1 MERHPR
7 PLRSTAS
14 PTWGGMSLRSKGI
27 LRYPIPNAH
36 SPKGPLLCIGY
47 WYVYRRLQDD
57 LQRANPACPKQML
70 CKPSL
75 RFGTPYGL
83 YITPR
88 FGQSGLRFAHR
99 LQSFSLTLGQRP
111 RASFKAFAAAGSL
124 GALGM
129 LLAGRAGFARAMFI
143 TGVPYALARIP
154 RMLKQ
159 AGRSFLGSS
168 SVVPPPP
175 TGAGAFRSSW
185 WRYKNKDRT
194 PKLVCLQTVCP
205 ECNRGAVGRTNTARP
220 SNVKIFFLDFLQ
232 TLIYI

>member
-1 MERHPR
+1 MEWAPIGPSR
-7 PLRSTAS
+7 PS
-14 PTWGGMSLRSKGI
+14 GGSVASLRKLSLESALLTPSRFAGPCGVA
-27 LRYPIPNAH
+27 LLVCYYRMLNATA
-36 SPKGPLLCIGY
+36 
-47 WYVYRRLQDD
+47 
-57 LQRANPACPKQML
+57 RANPARPKQVL
-70 CKPSL
+70 CKPTL
-75 RFGTPYGL
+75 RSGTPYGL

-129 LLAGRAGFARAMFI
+129 LLAGRADFARAMFI
-143 TGVPYALARIP
+143 TGVPYALTRIP

-175 TGAGAFRSSW
+175 TGAGVFWFSW
-185 WRYKNKDRT
+185 WRYKTKGRE
-194 PKLVCLQTVCP
+194 LRLLCLQTVCP
-205 ECNRGAVGRTNTARP
+205 ECNWGAVGRTNTARP